1 VVDAALDFTKKE
13 VATSSE
19 TDPQVVL
26 ARFVT
31 ADDLHSM
38 VLSSPAFISIETP
51 PMALVILRGD
61 FAYTPLGTLVGGDT
75 PPAKS
80 KYIAYIFDLWA
91 GLPTSIMTSPNGSH
105 FRQALADMSLP
116 TPELP
121 MVVAPTIDPSTKTLH
136 YGEVAPGTVT
146 TKESSDAASSSGQF
160 NYGTVHS
167 LVGAT
172 DYQVGR
178 FAEQYAVAQRMM
190 RSGVP
195 EAVLVRSV
203 RQEELGT
210 IGVICPGVPATFEE
224 PPLRLVILK
233 GDFDFNQ
240 ANLPGTTAQ
249 HVYQPAKYV
258 AYVFDEWAAS
268 PAFLNGSVKGG
279 LYRAILPSADIADD
293 YPGQVERM
301 TANAATVCP
310 TPEPGSKLHYGK
322 TPPTP
327 TQP

>member
-136 YGEVAPGTVT
+136 YGEAAPGIPLNQITP
-146 TKESSDAASSSGQF
+146 
-160 NYGTVHS
+160 
-167 LVGAT
+167 GA
-172 DYQVGR
+172 
-178 FAEQYAVAQRMM
+178 
-190 RSGVP
+190 
-195 EAVLVRSV
+195 
-203 RQEELGT
+203 
-210 IGVICPGVPATFEE
+210 I
-224 PPLRLVILK
+224 K
-233 GDFDFNQ
+233 
-240 ANLPGTTAQ
+240 
-249 HVYQPAKYV
+249 
-258 AYVFDEWAAS
+258 
-268 PAFLNGSVKGG
+268 
-279 LYRAILPSADIADD
+279 
-293 YPGQVERM
+293 
-301 TANAATVCP
+301 
-310 TPEPGSKLHYGK
+310 
-322 TPPTP
+322 
-327 TQP
+327 